1 MFTESITQSFLCELF
16 DVHLDQLLLKAVG
29 HDVLELNVDA
39 SLPKVELACVFDVLD
54 DLDEQAGVAEH
65 AGLQAIQDVQK
76 QLALQRSLAKMLV
89 DALQNFLNILL
100 EGVLP
105 SLIIYLIVLCEY
117 LLHLFLLIL
126 WLVEVDADLLLDELC
141 YAFLQLLLFVLA

>member
-1 MFTESITQSFLCELF
+1 
-16 DVHLDQLLLKAVG
+16 
-29 HDVLELNVDA
+29 
-39 SLPKVELACVFDVLD
+39 
-54 DLDEQAGVAEH
+54 
-65 AGLQAIQDVQK
+65 
-76 QLALQRSLAKMLV
+76 MLV

-141 YAFLQLLLFVLA
+141 DAFLQLLLFVLA